1 MGSDE
6 RDRRF
11 DKALSRHLRASQGA
25 ADAAL
30 QRGSCPD
37 TETLAAYHERSL
49 LPEELNSW
57 KEHIVGCAHCQ
68 VILAQLES
76 TDQIPLEAADK
87 EEALAL
93 KESVAAMAAQNLE
106 TLPVAAAPS
115 KSQAAPETRLRE
127 KARPFRLSSG
137 VRWRWLAPAG
147 ALAAGLLVWI
157 AVHENEKPHLPA
169 LPTTQIA
176 KNQEPLSPAPSSS
189 GPVSAALP
197 PAPSDLAKSKPA
209 TDETASSN
217 TRAESGATRLRP
229 KLDYEAR
236 GAPEKPFADKEKG
249 LRKDAGRDSS
259 EELLRA
265 GNQADLDAKAVAGP
279 LQQKLELQEQG
290 RAQAQG
296 QAANVQSQNQNNYNA
311 QKAPGPAP
319 LSQMD
324 TKKKELKTARAAAP
338 AAPEPSSAGVAGLT
352 AATSM
357 MQAVTVSNPGLI
369 SPPGSNVVWRA
380 GRAGLIE
387 FSGDNGASWSRQTS
401 GVLVDLLAGSAPS
414 DKVCWIVGRVGA
426 LLLTTD
432 GGAHWKSVAAP
443 LSENLGGVHALDALH
458 ATIWNALNTK
468 SFETRDGGL
477 TWQRVAH
484 P

>member
-37 TETLAAYHERSL
+37 AETLAAYHERSL

-57 KEHIVGCAHCQ
+57 KEHIVDCSHCQ

-87 EEALAL
+87 EEAHAMG
-93 KESVAAMAAQNLE
+93 ESVAAMAAQTLE
-106 TLPVAAAPS
+106 TLPAAAAPG
-115 KSQAAPETRLRE
+115 KSQPASETRLRE
-127 KARPFRLSSG
+127 KVRPFRLSSG

-176 KNQEPLSPAPSSS
+176 KNQEPPASAPSSS
-189 GPVSAALP
+189 GPVSATLP
-197 PAPSDLAKSKPA
+197 PVPSDLSKSKSA
-209 TDETASSN
+209 TNETASSN
-217 TRAESGATRLRP
+217 ARTEWGAIRRTK

-236 GAPEKPFADKEKG
+236 SAPEKPFADKEKG
-249 LRKDAGRDSS
+249 LRKDAGRDSN

-265 GNQADLDAKAVAGP
+265 GNQADLDVKAVPRAM
-279 LQQKLELQEQG
+279 QQEVA
-290 RAQAQG
+290 AQAQTE
-296 QAANVQSQNQNNYNA
+296 AANIQSQNQNNYNA
-311 QKAPGPAP
+311 QKVPGPAP
-319 LSQMD
+319 LSQTD
-324 TKKKELKTARAAAP
+324 TKKKELKTARAAAA
-338 AAPEPSSAGVAGLT
+338 AAPAPVGGTVAGLT

-357 MQAVTVSNPGLI
+357 MEAVTVSNPRLI
-369 SPPGSNVVWRA
+369 SPPGSNAVWRA

-387 FSGDNGASWSRQTS
+387 FSTNNGASWSRQAS

-426 LLLTTD
+426 VLLTTD
-432 GGAHWKSVAAP
+432 GGAHWKAIAAP
-443 LSENLGGVHALDALH
+443 LSEDLGGVHALDALH

-468 SFETRDGGL
+468 SFETRDAGL

>member
-37 TETLAAYHERSL
+37 AETLAAYHERSL

-57 KEHIVGCAHCQ
+57 KEHIVDCSHCQ

-106 TLPVAAAPS
+106 ALPAAAAPS

-176 KNQEPLSPAPSSS
+176 KIQEPLSTPPSSS

-197 PAPSDLAKSKPA
+197 PAPSDLARSKSA
-209 TDETASSN
+209 TNETASSN
-217 TRAESGATRLRP
+217 TRAEAGATRLRQ

-236 GAPEKPFADKEKG
+236 GAREKPLADKEKG
-249 LRKDAGRDSS
+249 LRKDAARDSN

-265 GNQADLDAKAVAGP
+265 GNQADL
-279 LQQKLELQEQG
+279 
-290 RAQAQG
+290 
-296 QAANVQSQNQNNYNA
+296 
-311 QKAPGPAP
+311 
-319 LSQMD
+319 
-324 TKKKELKTARAAAP
+324 
-338 AAPEPSSAGVAGLT
+338 
-352 AATSM
+352 
-357 MQAVTVSNPGLI
+357 
-369 SPPGSNVVWRA
+369 
-380 GRAGLIE
+380 
-387 FSGDNGASWSRQTS
+387 
-401 GVLVDLLAGSAPS
+401 
-414 DKVCWIVGRVGA
+414 
-426 LLLTTD
+426 
-432 GGAHWKSVAAP
+432 
-443 LSENLGGVHALDALH
+443 
-458 ATIWNALNTK
+458 
-468 SFETRDGGL
+468 
-477 TWQRVAH
+477 
-484 P
+484 

>member
-37 TETLAAYHERSL
+37 AETLAAYHERSL

-57 KEHIVGCAHCQ
+57 KEHIVDCSHCQ

-87 EEALAL
+87 EEAHAMG
-93 KESVAAMAAQNLE
+93 ESVAAMAAQTLE
-106 TLPVAAAPS
+106 TLPAAAAPG
-115 KSQAAPETRLRE
+115 KSQAAAETRLRE
-127 KARPFRLSSG
+127 KARPSRLSS
-137 VRWRWLAPAG
+137 RWRWLAPAG

-176 KNQEPLSPAPSSS
+176 KNQEPPASAPSSS
-189 GPVSAALP
+189 GPVSATLP
-197 PAPSDLAKSKPA
+197 PVPSDLAKSKSA
-209 TDETASSN
+209 TSETASSN
-217 TRAESGATRLRP
+217 ARTEWEAIRRTR
-229 KLDYEAR
+229 KLDYEAP

-249 LRKDAGRDSS
+249 LRKDAARDSN

-265 GNQADLDAKAVAGP
+265 GNQADLDAKAVPRAM
-279 LQQKLELQEQG
+279 QQEV
-290 RAQAQG
+290 APQAQTE
-296 QAANVQSQNQNNYNA
+296 AANIQSQNQNNYNA
-311 QKAPGPAP
+311 QKVPGPAP

-324 TKKKELKTARAAAP
+324 TKKKEQKTARAAAA

-369 SPPGSNVVWRA
+369 SPPGSTVVWRA

-387 FSGDNGASWSRQTS
+387 FSSDNGASWSRQTS

-414 DKVCWIVGRVGA
+414 DKVCWMVGRVGA
-426 LLLTTD
+426 VLLTTD
-432 GGAHWKSVAAP
+432 GGAHWKSIAAP
-443 LSENLGGVHALDALH
+443 LSEDLGFVHALDALH
-458 ATIWNALNTK
+458 ATIWNARNTK

>member
-30 QRGSCPD
+30 HRGSCPD
-37 TETLAAYHERSL
+37 AETLAAYHERSL

-87 EEALAL
+87 EEALAM
-93 KESVAAMAAQNLE
+93 KESVAAMATQNLE
-106 TLPVAAAPS
+106 TLPMAVAPS
-115 KSQAAPETRLRE
+115 KSQAASGTRLRQ

-176 KNQEPLSPAPSSS
+176 KIQEPPASAPSSS

-197 PAPSDLAKSKPA
+197 PARSDLSKSKPT
-209 TDETASSN
+209 TDETAPPN
-217 TRAESGATRLRP
+217 TRAKSGATRQSQKR
-229 KLDYEAR
+229 DYEAR
-236 GAPEKPFADKEKG
+236 AAPEKPFADKEKG
-249 LRKDAGRDSS
+249 LRKDAGRDSNA
-259 EELLRA
+259 ELLRA

-279 LQQKLELQEQG
+279 LQEKLELQEQG
-290 RAQAQG
+290 RAQPQG
-296 QAANVQSQNQNNYNA
+296 QAANVQSQNQNAYSSKVA
-311 QKAPGPAP
+311 GPAP
-319 LSQMD
+319 LNQAQPA
-324 TKKKELKTARAAAP
+324 KKMKTAPPAP
-338 AAPEPSSAGVAGLT
+338 AAPAPVGGTVAGLT

-357 MQAVTVSNPGLI
+357 MEAVSVSNPRLI

-380 GRAGLIE
+380 GRGGLIE

-426 LLLTTD
+426 VLLTAD
-432 GGAHWKSVAAP
+432 GGAHWKSIAAP
-443 LSENLGGVHALDALH
+443 LGEDLGGVHALDALH

>member
-1 MGSDE
+1 MGPDE
-6 RDRRF
+6 RDRIF

-37 TETLAAYHERSL
+37 AETLAAYHERSL

-57 KEHIVGCAHCQ
+57 KEHIVDCAHCQ

-87 EEALAL
+87 EEALAM
-93 KESVAAMAAQNLE
+93 KESVAAMATQNLE
-106 TLPVAAAPS
+106 TLPAAAAPG
-115 KSQAAPETRLRE
+115 KSQAAAETRLRE
-127 KARPFRLSSG
+127 KARPSRLSS
-137 VRWRWLAPAG
+137 RWRWLAPAG

-157 AVHENEKPHLPA
+157 AVHENEKPRLPA

-176 KNQEPLSPAPSSS
+176 KNQEPPASAPSSS
-189 GPVSAALP
+189 GPVSATLP
-197 PAPSDLAKSKPA
+197 PVPS
-209 TDETASSN
+209 
-217 TRAESGATRLRP
+217 
-229 KLDYEAR
+229 
-236 GAPEKPFADKEKG
+236 PFADKEKG
-249 LRKDAGRDSS
+249 LRKDAARDSN

-265 GNQADLDAKAVAGP
+265 GNQADLDAKAVPRAM
-279 LQQKLELQEQG
+279 QQEV
-290 RAQAQG
+290 APQAQTE
-296 QAANVQSQNQNNYNA
+296 AANIQSQNQNNYNA
-311 QKAPGPAP
+311 QKVPGPAP

-324 TKKKELKTARAAAP
+324 TKKKELKTARAAAL
-338 AAPEPSSAGVAGLT
+338 AAPEPPSAGVAGLT

-357 MQAVTVSNPGLI
+357 MEVVTVSNPRLI
-369 SPPGSNVVWRA
+369 SPPGSNAVWRA

-387 FSGDNGASWSRQTS
+387 FSSDNGASWSRQTS

-426 LLLTTD
+426 VLLTTD

-443 LSENLGGVHALDALH
+443 LGEDLGGVRAFDAFH

>member
-11 DKALSRHLRASQGA
+11 DKALSRHLRASHGA

-87 EEALAL
+87 EEALAM

-106 TLPVAAAPS
+106 ALPAAAAPS
-115 KSQAAPETRLRE
+115 KSQPASETRLRE
-127 KARPFRLSSG
+127 KARSFRLSSG

-157 AVHENEKPHLPA
+157 AVHENEKPHLLA

-176 KNQEPLSPAPSSS
+176 KIQEPLSTPPSSS
-189 GPVSAALP
+189 GPVSAAL
-197 PAPSDLAKSKPA
+197 SDLAKSKSV

-217 TRAESGATRLRP
+217 TRAKSEVTRQSQKR
-229 KLDYEAR
+229 DYEAR

-259 EELLRA
+259 EDLLRA
-265 GNQADLDAKAVAGP
+265 GNQADLDAKAVPRAM
-279 LQQKLELQEQG
+279 QQEV
-290 RAQAQG
+290 APQAQTE
-296 QAANVQSQNQNNYNA
+296 AANIQSQNQNNYNA
-311 QKAPGPAP
+311 QRVPGPAP

-324 TKKKELKTARAAAP
+324 TKKKERKAARAAAA
-338 AAPEPSSAGVAGLT
+338 AAPEPVGGTVAGLT

-357 MQAVTVSNPGLI
+357 MQAVTVSNPRLI
-369 SPPGSNVVWRA
+369 SPPGSTVVWRA

-401 GVLVDLLAGSAPS
+401 GALVDLLVGSAPS

-426 LLLTTD
+426 VLLTTD
-432 GGAHWKSVAAP
+432 GGAHWKSIAAP
-443 LSENLGGVHALDALH
+443 LGEDLGGVHALDAFH

>member
-1 MGSDE
+1 MEKPMGSDE

-11 DKALSRHLRASQGA
+11 DKALSRHLRASHGA
-25 ADAAL
+25 AEAAL

-37 TETLAAYHERSL
+37 AETLAAYHERSL

-68 VILAQLES
+68 MILAQLES

-87 EEALAL
+87 EEAHAMG
-93 KESVAAMAAQNLE
+93 ESVTAVTAQNLE
-106 TLPVAAAPS
+106 TLPVMAAPG

-127 KARPFRLSSG
+127 KVRPFRLSSG

-176 KNQEPLSPAPSSS
+176 KNQEPPAPAPSSS
-189 GPVSAALP
+189 GPVSVALP
-197 PAPSDLAKSKPA
+197 PAPSDLPKSKPA

-217 TRAESGATRLRP
+217 TRAESGAIRLRQKP
-229 KLDYEAR
+229 DYQAR
-236 GAPEKPFADKEKG
+236 SAPEKPFADTEKG
-249 LRKDAGRDSS
+249 LRKDAARDSS

-265 GNQADLDAKAVAGP
+265 GNQADLDAKAVPRAM
-279 LQQKLELQEQG
+279 QQEVT
-290 RAQAQG
+290 AQAQTE
-296 QAANVQSQNQNNYNA
+296 AANIQSQNQNYNA

-324 TKKKELKTARAAAP
+324 TKKKELKTGRAAAAAAP
-338 AAPEPSSAGVAGLT
+338 APDGGTVAGLT

-357 MQAVTVSNPGLI
+357 MEAVTVSNPRLI
-369 SPPGSNVVWRA
+369 SPPGSNAVWRA

-387 FSGDNGASWSRQTS
+387 FSSDNGASWSRQTS

-414 DKVCWIVGRVGA
+414 DKVCWMVGRVGA
-426 LLLTTD
+426 VLLTTD
-432 GGAHWKSVAAP
+432 GGAHWKSIAAP
-443 LSENLGGVHALDALH
+443 LSEDLGFVHALDALH
-458 ATIWNALNTK
+458 ATIWNARNTK

>member
-1 MGSDE
+1 
-6 RDRRF
+6 
-11 DKALSRHLRASQGA
+11 
-25 ADAAL
+25 
-30 QRGSCPD
+30 
-37 TETLAAYHERSL
+37 L

-68 VILAQLES
+68 MILAQLQS

-87 EEALAL
+87 EEALAM

-106 TLPVAAAPS
+106 ALPVAAPG
-115 KSQAAPETRLRE
+115 KSQAAAETRLRE

-157 AVHENEKPHLPA
+157 AVHENEKPHLLA

-176 KNQEPLSPAPSSS
+176 KIQEPTAPTPSSS
-189 GPVSAALP
+189 GPVSATLP
-197 PAPSDLAKSKPA
+197 PVPSDLAKSKPA
-209 TDETASSN
+209 TNETVSSN
-217 TRAESGATRLRP
+217 ARTEWEAIRRTK

-236 GAPEKPFADKEKG
+236 SAPEKPFAHKEKG
-249 LRKDAGRDSS
+249 LRNDAGQDSS

-265 GNQADLDAKAVAGP
+265 GKEADLDAKVVPRAMQQEVA
-279 LQQKLELQEQG
+279 
-290 RAQAQG
+290 AQAQTE
-296 QAANVQSQNQNNYNA
+296 APNVQSQNQNA
-311 QKAPGPAP
+311 QKVPGPAP

-324 TKKKELKTARAAAP
+324 TKKLSQIDTKKKEQKAARAAAL
-338 AAPEPSSAGVAGLT
+338 AAPEPPSAGVAGLT

-357 MQAVTVSNPGLI
+357 MEAVTVSNPRLI
-369 SPPGSNVVWRA
+369 SPPGSTVVWRA

-387 FSGDNGASWSRQTS
+387 FSSDNGASWSRQTS

-414 DKVCWIVGRVGA
+414 DKVCWMVGRVGA
-426 LLLTTD
+426 VLLTTD
-432 GGAHWKSVAAP
+432 GGSHWKSIPAP

-458 ATIWNALNTK
+458 ATIWNARNTK
-468 SFETRDGGL
+468 SFETRDGGF

>member
-11 DKALSRHLRASQGA
+11 DLALSRHLRASHGA

-37 TETLAAYHERSL
+37 TTLFRSYHERSL

-57 KEHIVGCAHCQ
+57 KEHIVDCSHCQ

-87 EEALAL
+87 EEALAM
-93 KESVAAMAAQNLE
+93 KESVAAMATQNLE
-106 TLPVAAAPS
+106 TLPMAVAPS
-115 KSQAAPETRLRE
+115 KSQAASGTRLRE

-176 KNQEPLSPAPSSS
+176 KIQEPPASAPSSS
-189 GPVSAALP
+189 GSVSAALP

-209 TDETASSN
+209 TNEIASSN
-217 TRAESGATRLRP
+217 TRTKSEATRQSQ
-229 KLDYEAR
+229 KLDYEER

-259 EELLRA
+259 EDLLRA
-265 GNQADLDAKAVAGP
+265 GNQADLDAKAVPRAM
-279 LQQKLELQEQG
+279 QQEVA
-290 RAQAQG
+290 AQAQTE
-296 QAANVQSQNQNNYNA
+296 AANIQSQNQNNYNA
-311 QKAPGPAP
+311 QKVPGPAP

-324 TKKKELKTARAAAP
+324 TKKLSKMDTKKKEQKAARAAAP
-338 AAPEPSSAGVAGLT
+338 AAPAPVGGTVAGLT
-352 AATSM
+352 AGTSM
-357 MQAVTVSNPGLI
+357 MEAVT
-369 SPPGSNVVWRA
+369 
-380 GRAGLIE
+380 
-387 FSGDNGASWSRQTS
+387 
-401 GVLVDLLAGSAPS
+401 
-414 DKVCWIVGRVGA
+414 
-426 LLLTTD
+426 
-432 GGAHWKSVAAP
+432 
-443 LSENLGGVHALDALH
+443 
-458 ATIWNALNTK
+458 
-468 SFETRDGGL
+468 
-477 TWQRVAH
+477 
-484 P
+484 

>member
-1 MGSDE
+1 MGPDE

-11 DKALSRHLRASQGA
+11 DKALSRHLRASHGA
-25 ADAAL
+25 AEAAL

-37 TETLAAYHERSL
+37 AETLAAYHERSL

-87 EEALAL
+87 EEALAM

-115 KSQAAPETRLRE
+115 KSQPAPETRLRE

-189 GPVSAALP
+189 
-197 PAPSDLAKSKPA
+197 DLSKSKPT
-209 TDETASSN
+209 TDETAPPN
-217 TRAESGATRLRP
+217 TRAKSGATRQSQM
-229 KLDYEAR
+229 LDYEAR
-236 GAPEKPFADKEKG
+236 AAPEKPFADKEKD

-279 LQQKLELQEQG
+279 LQEKLELQEQG

-296 QAANVQSQNQNNYNA
+296 QAANVQSQNQNTYSSKVA
-311 QKAPGPAP
+311 GPAP
-319 LSQMD
+319 LNQAQPA
-324 TKKKELKTARAAAP
+324 KKMRTAPPAP

-369 SPPGSNVVWRA
+369 LPPGSNVVWRA

-387 FSGDNGASWSRQTS
+387 FSSDNGASWSRQTS
-401 GVLVDLLAGSAPS
+401 GALVDLLAGSAPS

-426 LLLTTD
+426 VLLTTD
-432 GGAHWKSVAAP
+432 GGAHWKSIAAP
-443 LSENLGGVHALDALH
+443 LGEDLGGVHALDAFH

>member
-30 QRGSCPD
+30 HRGSCPD

-68 VILAQLES
+68 MILAQLES
-76 TDQIPLEAADK
+76 TDQIPLEAANK
-87 EEALAL
+87 EEALAT
-93 KESVAAMAAQNLE
+93 KGSVAAMATQNLE
-106 TLPVAAAPS
+106 ALPMAAAPS
-115 KSQAAPETRLRE
+115 KSQAASETRLRE

-176 KNQEPLSPAPSSS
+176 KNQEPPASAPSSS
-189 GPVSAALP
+189 GPVSATLP
-197 PAPSDLAKSKPA
+197 PVPSDLSKSKSA
-209 TDETASSN
+209 TNETASSN
-217 TRAESGATRLRP
+217 TRAESGAIRLRQKP
-229 KLDYEAR
+229 DYQAR
-236 GAPEKPFADKEKG
+236 GAPEKPFADKGKG
-249 LRKDAGRDSS
+249 LRKDAARDSN
-259 EELLRA
+259 EDLLRA
-265 GNQADLDAKAVAGP
+265 GNQADLDAKAVPRAM
-279 LQQKLELQEQG
+279 QQEV
-290 RAQAQG
+290 APQAQTE
-296 QAANVQSQNQNNYNA
+296 AANIQSQNQNNYNA
-311 QKAPGPAP
+311 QK
-319 LSQMD
+319 
-324 TKKKELKTARAAAP
+324 LKTARAAAAAPPAP
-338 AAPEPSSAGVAGLT
+338 AAGAIAGLT

-357 MQAVTVSNPGLI
+357 MEAVPVSNPRLI

-387 FSGDNGASWSRQTS
+387 FSGDNGTSWSRQTS

-426 LLLTTD
+426 VLLTTD
-432 GGAHWKSVAAP
+432 GGSHWKSIAAP
-443 LSENLGGVHALDALH
+443 LSEDLGGVHALDALH

>member
-1 MGSDE
+1 MGPDE

-11 DKALSRHLRASQGA
+11 DKALSRHLRASHGA
-25 ADAAL
+25 AEAAL

-37 TETLAAYHERSL
+37 AETLAAYHERSL

-115 KSQAAPETRLRE
+115 KSQPAPETRLRE

-197 PAPSDLAKSKPA
+197 PASSDLSKSKPT
-209 TDETASSN
+209 TDETAPPN
-217 TRAESGATRLRP
+217 TRAKSGATRQSQM
-229 KLDYEAR
+229 LDYEAR
-236 GAPEKPFADKEKG
+236 AAPEKPFADKEKD

-265 GNQADLDAKAVAGP
+265 GNQADLDAKAVPRAM
-279 LQQKLELQEQG
+279 QQEVA
-290 RAQAQG
+290 AQAQIE
-296 QAANVQSQNQNNYNA
+296 AANIQSQNQNNYNA
-311 QKAPGPAP
+311 QKVPGPAP
-319 LSQMD
+319 LSQ
-324 TKKKELKTARAAAP
+324 
-338 AAPEPSSAGVAGLT
+338 
-352 AATSM
+352 
-357 MQAVTVSNPGLI
+357 
-369 SPPGSNVVWRA
+369 
-380 GRAGLIE
+380 
-387 FSGDNGASWSRQTS
+387 
-401 GVLVDLLAGSAPS
+401 
-414 DKVCWIVGRVGA
+414 
-426 LLLTTD
+426 
-432 GGAHWKSVAAP
+432 
-443 LSENLGGVHALDALH
+443 
-458 ATIWNALNTK
+458 
-468 SFETRDGGL
+468 
-477 TWQRVAH
+477 
-484 P
+484 

>member
-11 DKALSRHLRASQGA
+11 DKALSRHLRASHGA

-87 EEALAL
+87 EEALAM

-106 TLPVAAAPS
+106 TLPAAAAPS
-115 KSQAAPETRLRE
+115 KSQPASETRLRE
-127 KARPFRLSSG
+127 KARSFRLSSG

-157 AVHENEKPHLPA
+157 AVHENEKPHLLA

-176 KNQEPLSPAPSSS
+176 KIQEPLSTPPSSS
-189 GPVSAALP
+189 GPVSAAL
-197 PAPSDLAKSKPA
+197 SDLAKSKSV

-217 TRAESGATRLRP
+217 TRAKSEVTRQSQKR
-229 KLDYEAR
+229 DYEAR

-259 EELLRA
+259 EDLLRA
-265 GNQADLDAKAVAGP
+265 GNQADLDAKAVPRAM
-279 LQQKLELQEQG
+279 QQEV
-290 RAQAQG
+290 APQAQTE
-296 QAANVQSQNQNNYNA
+296 AANIQSQNQNNYNA
-311 QKAPGPAP
+311 QRVPGPAP

-324 TKKKELKTARAAAP
+324 TKKKERKAARAAAA
-338 AAPEPSSAGVAGLT
+338 AAPEPVGGTVAGLT

-357 MQAVTVSNPGLI
+357 MEAVTVSNPRLI
-369 SPPGSNVVWRA
+369 SPPGSTVVWRA

-387 FSGDNGASWSRQTS
+387 FSSDNGASWSRQTS
-401 GVLVDLLAGSAPS
+401 GVLVDLLVGSAPS

-426 LLLTTD
+426 VLLTTD
-432 GGAHWKSVAAP
+432 GGSHWKSIAAP
-443 LSENLGGVHALDALH
+443 LSEDLGGVHALDALH

>member
-1 MGSDE
+1 
-6 RDRRF
+6 
-11 DKALSRHLRASQGA
+11 
-25 ADAAL
+25 
-30 QRGSCPD
+30 
-37 TETLAAYHERSL
+37 L

-68 VILAQLES
+68 MILAQLQS

-87 EEALAL
+87 EEALAI

-106 TLPVAAAPS
+106 ALPAAAAPG
-115 KSQAAPETRLRE
+115 KSQPASEARLRE

-157 AVHENEKPHLPA
+157 AVHENEKPHLLA

-176 KNQEPLSPAPSSS
+176 KIQEPTAPTPSSS
-189 GPVSAALP
+189 GPVSATLP
-197 PAPSDLAKSKPA
+197 PVPSDLAKSKPA
-209 TDETASSN
+209 TDEIASSN
-217 TRAESGATRLRP
+217 TRASSGATRLRP

-236 GAPEKPFADKEKG
+236 GASEKPFADKEKG

-259 EELLRA
+259 EDLLRA

-279 LQQKLELQEQG
+279 LHEKLELQEQG

-296 QAANVQSQNQNNYNA
+296 QAANVQSQNQNAYSSKVA
-311 QKAPGPAP
+311 GPAP
-319 LSQMD
+319 LNQAQPA
-324 TKKKELKTARAAAP
+324 KKMKTAPPPP
-338 AAPEPSSAGVAGLT
+338 AAPEPPSAGVAGLT

-357 MQAVTVSNPGLI
+357 MEVVTVSNPRLI

-387 FSGDNGASWSRQTS
+387 FSVDNGASWSRQTS

-426 LLLTTD
+426 VLLTTD
-432 GGAHWKSVAAP
+432 GGAHWKSIAAP

>member
-1 MGSDE
+1 MEKPMGSDE

-11 DKALSRHLRASQGA
+11 DKALSRHLRASHGA

-87 EEALAL
+87 EEALAM

-106 TLPVAAAPS
+106 TLPAAAAPS
-115 KSQAAPETRLRE
+115 KSQPASETRLRE
-127 KARPFRLSSG
+127 KARSFRLSSG

-157 AVHENEKPHLPA
+157 AVHENEKPHLLA

-176 KNQEPLSPAPSSS
+176 KIQEPLSTPPSSS
-189 GPVSAALP
+189 GPVSAAL
-197 PAPSDLAKSKPA
+197 SDLAKSKSV

-217 TRAESGATRLRP
+217 TRAKSEVTRQSQKR
-229 KLDYEAR
+229 DYEAR

-249 LRKDAGRDSS
+249 LRKDAARDSN

-279 LQQKLELQEQG
+279 LQEKLELQEQG
-290 RAQAQG
+290 RAQPQG
-296 QAANVQSQNQNNYNA
+296 QAANVQSQNQNAYSSKVA
-311 QKAPGPAP
+311 GPAP
-319 LSQMD
+319 LSQAQPA
-324 TKKKELKTARAAAP
+324 KKMKTAPPAP
-338 AAPEPSSAGVAGLT
+338 AAPEPPSAGVAGLT

-357 MQAVTVSNPGLI
+357 MEAVTVSNPRLI

-380 GRAGLIE
+380 GRGGLIE

-426 LLLTTD
+426 VLLTTD
-432 GGAHWKSVAAP
+432 GGVHWKSVAAP
-443 LSENLGGVHALDALH
+443 LSEDLGGVHALDALH

>member
-1 MGSDE
+1 MGPDE
-6 RDRRF
+6 RDRIF

-37 TETLAAYHERSL
+37 AETLAAYHERSL

-57 KEHIVGCAHCQ
+57 KEHIVDCAHCQ

-87 EEALAL
+87 EEALAM
-93 KESVAAMAAQNLE
+93 KESVAAMATQNLE
-106 TLPVAAAPS
+106 TLPAAAAPG
-115 KSQAAPETRLRE
+115 KSQAAAETRLRE
-127 KARPFRLSSG
+127 KARPSRLSS
-137 VRWRWLAPAG
+137 RWRWLAPAG

-176 KNQEPLSPAPSSS
+176 KNQEPPASAPSSS
-189 GPVSAALP
+189 GPVSATLP
-197 PAPSDLAKSKPA
+197 PVPSDLAKSKSA
-209 TDETASSN
+209 TNETASSN
-217 TRAESGATRLRP
+217 ARTEWEAIRRTR
-229 KLDYEAR
+229 KLDYEAP

-249 LRKDAGRDSS
+249 LRKDAARDSN

-265 GNQADLDAKAVAGP
+265 GNQADLDAKAVPRAM
-279 LQQKLELQEQG
+279 QQEV
-290 RAQAQG
+290 APQAQTE
-296 QAANVQSQNQNNYNA
+296 AANIQSQNQNNYNA
-311 QKAPGPAP
+311 QKVPGPAP

-324 TKKKELKTARAAAP
+324 TKKKEQKTARAAAA

-369 SPPGSNVVWRA
+369 SPPGSTVVWRA

-387 FSGDNGASWSRQTS
+387 FSSDNGASWSRQTS

-414 DKVCWIVGRVGA
+414 DKVCWMVGRVGA
-426 LLLTTD
+426 VLLTTD
-432 GGAHWKSVAAP
+432 GGAHWKSIAAP
-443 LSENLGGVHALDALH
+443 LSEDLGFVHALDALH
-458 ATIWNALNTK
+458 ATIWNARNTK

>member
-11 DKALSRHLRASQGA
+11 DKALSRHLRASHGA
-25 ADAAL
+25 AEAAL

-37 TETLAAYHERSL
+37 AETLAAYHERSL

-68 VILAQLES
+68 MILAQLES

-87 EEALAL
+87 EEAHAMG
-93 KESVAAMAAQNLE
+93 ESVTAVTAQNLE
-106 TLPVAAAPS
+106 TLPVMAAPG
-115 KSQAAPETRLRE
+115 KSQAAPETRLRG

-137 VRWRWLAPAG
+137 V
-147 ALAAGLLVWI
+147 
-157 AVHENEKPHLPA
+157 
-169 LPTTQIA
+169 
-176 KNQEPLSPAPSSS
+176 
-189 GPVSAALP
+189 LP
-197 PAPSDLAKSKPA
+197 PAPSDLPKSKPA

-217 TRAESGATRLRP
+217 TRAESGAIRLRQKP
-229 KLDYEAR
+229 DYQAR
-236 GAPEKPFADKEKG
+236 SAPEKPFADTEKG

-259 EELLRA
+259 EEMLRA

-279 LQQKLELQEQG
+279 LQEKLELQEQG
-290 RAQAQG
+290 RAQPQG
-296 QAANVQSQNQNNYNA
+296 QAANVQSQNQNAYSSKVA
-311 QKAPGPAP
+311 GPAP
-319 LSQMD
+319 LNQAQPA
-324 TKKKELKTARAAAP
+324 KKMKTAPPAP
-338 AAPEPSSAGVAGLT
+338 AAPEPPSAGVAGLT

-357 MQAVTVSNPGLI
+357 MEAVTVSNPRLI
-369 SPPGSNVVWRA
+369 SPPGSNAVWRA

-387 FSGDNGASWSRQTS
+387 FSSDNGASWSRQTS

-414 DKVCWIVGRVGA
+414 DKVCWMVGRVGA
-426 LLLTTD
+426 VLLTTD
-432 GGAHWKSVAAP
+432 GGAHWKSIAAP
-443 LSENLGGVHALDALH
+443 LSEDLGFVHALDAFH
-458 ATIWNALNTK
+458 ATIWNARNTK

>member
-6 RDRRF
+6 RDRIF

-37 TETLAAYHERSL
+37 TETLAAYHELSL

-57 KEHIVGCAHCQ
+57 KEHIVDCAHCQ
-68 VILAQLES
+68 VILAHLES

-87 EEALAL
+87 EEAHAMG
-93 KESVAAMAAQNLE
+93 ESVAAMAAQTLE
-106 TLPVAAAPS
+106 TLPAAAAPG
-115 KSQAAPETRLRE
+115 KSQPASETRLRE
-127 KARPFRLSSG
+127 KVRPFRLSSG

-176 KNQEPLSPAPSSS
+176 KIQEPRASAPSSS
-189 GPVSAALP
+189 GSVSAALP
-197 PAPSDLAKSKPA
+197 PAPSDLSKSKSA
-209 TDETASSN
+209 TNETASSN
-217 TRAESGATRLRP
+217 ARTEWEAIRRTR
-229 KLDYEAR
+229 KLDYEAP
-236 GAPEKPFADKEKG
+236 GAPEKPLADKEKG
-249 LRKDAGRDSS
+249 LRKDAGRDSN

-279 LQQKLELQEQG
+279 LQEKLELQEQG
-290 RAQAQG
+290 RAQG

-324 TKKKELKTARAAAP
+324 TKKKEQKAARAAAL
-338 AAPEPSSAGVAGLT
+338 AAPEPPSAGVAGLT

-357 MQAVTVSNPGLI
+357 MEAVTVSNPRLI

-387 FSGDNGASWSRQTS
+387 FSSDNGASWSRQTS

-426 LLLTTD
+426 VLLTTD

-443 LSENLGGVHALDALH
+443 LGEDLGGVRAFDAFH

>member
-1 MGSDE
+1 MGCDE

-25 ADAAL
+25 TDAAL

-57 KEHIVGCAHCQ
+57 KEHIVACGRCQ
-68 VILAQLES
+68 MILAQLQS

-87 EEALAL
+87 EEALAM
-93 KESVAAMAAQNLE
+93 KESVAAMAAQNPE
-106 TLPVAAAPS
+106 ALPVAAAPG
-115 KSQAAPETRLRE
+115 KSQAAAETRLRE

-157 AVHENEKPHLPA
+157 AAHENEKPHLPA

-176 KNQEPLSPAPSSS
+176 KNQEPPASAPSSS
-189 GPVSAALP
+189 GPVSATLP
-197 PAPSDLAKSKPA
+197 RVPSDLAKSKSA

-217 TRAESGATRLRP
+217 TRAESGAIRLRQKP
-229 KLDYEAR
+229 DYQAR
-236 GAPEKPFADKEKG
+236 SAPEKPFADKEKG
-249 LRKDAGRDSS
+249 LRKDAGRDSN

-265 GNQADLDAKAVAGP
+265 GNQADLDVKAVPRAM
-279 LQQKLELQEQG
+279 QQEVA
-290 RAQAQG
+290 AQAQTE
-296 QAANVQSQNQNNYNA
+296 AANIQSQNQNNYNA
-311 QKAPGPAP
+311 QKVPGPAP
-319 LSQMD
+319 LSQTD
-324 TKKKELKTARAAAP
+324 TKKKELKTARAAAA
-338 AAPEPSSAGVAGLT
+338 AAPAPVGGTVAGLT

-357 MQAVTVSNPGLI
+357 MEAVTVSNPRLI
-369 SPPGSNVVWRA
+369 SPPGSNAVWRA

-387 FSGDNGASWSRQTS
+387 FSTNNGASWSRQTS

-426 LLLTTD
+426 VLLTTD
-432 GGAHWKSVAAP
+432 GGAHWKAIAAP
-443 LSENLGGVHALDALH
+443 LSEDLGGVHALDALH

-468 SFETRDGGL
+468 SFETRDAGL

>member
-37 TETLAAYHERSL
+37 AETLAAYHERSL

-87 EEALAL
+87 EEALAM
-93 KESVAAMAAQNLE
+93 KESVAAMATQNLE
-106 TLPVAAAPS
+106 TLPAAAAPG
-115 KSQAAPETRLRE
+115 KSQAAAETRLRE
-127 KARPFRLSSG
+127 KARPSRLSS
-137 VRWRWLAPAG
+137 RWRWLAPAG

-157 AVHENEKPHLPA
+157 AVHENEKPRLPA

-176 KNQEPLSPAPSSS
+176 KIQEPPASAPSSS
-189 GPVSAALP
+189 GPVSATLP
-197 PAPSDLAKSKPA
+197 PVPSDLAKSKSA
-209 TDETASSN
+209 TSETASSN
-217 TRAESGATRLRP
+217 ARTEWEAIRRTR
-229 KLDYEAR
+229 KLDYEAP

-249 LRKDAGRDSS
+249 LRKDAARDSN

-265 GNQADLDAKAVAGP
+265 GNQADLDAKAVPRAM
-279 LQQKLELQEQG
+279 QQEV
-290 RAQAQG
+290 APQAQTE
-296 QAANVQSQNQNNYNA
+296 AANIQSQNQNNYNA
-311 QKAPGPAP
+311 QKVPGPAP

-324 TKKKELKTARAAAP
+324 TKKKEQKTARAAAA

-357 MQAVTVSNPGLI
+357 MQAVTVSNPRLI

-387 FSGDNGASWSRQTS
+387 FSSDNGASWSRQTS

-426 LLLTTD
+426 VLLTTD

-443 LSENLGGVHALDALH
+443 LGEDLGGVRAFDAFH

-468 SFETRDGGL
+468 SFETHDGGL
-477 TWQRVAH
+477 TWQRAAH

>member
-1 MGSDE
+1 MEKPMGSDE

-11 DKALSRHLRASQGA
+11 DKALSRHLRASQGPT
-25 ADAAL
+25 DAAL

-37 TETLAAYHERSL
+37 AETLAAYHERSL

-57 KEHIVGCAHCQ
+57 KEHIVDCAHCQ

-87 EEALAL
+87 EEALAM
-93 KESVAAMAAQNLE
+93 KESVAAMATQNLE
-106 TLPVAAAPS
+106 TLPAAAAPG
-115 KSQAAPETRLRE
+115 KSQAAAETRLRE
-127 KARPFRLSSG
+127 KARPSRLSS
-137 VRWRWLAPAG
+137 RWRWLAPAG

-157 AVHENEKPHLPA
+157 AVHENEKPRLPA

-176 KNQEPLSPAPSSS
+176 KIQEPPASAPSSS
-189 GPVSAALP
+189 GPVSATLP
-197 PAPSDLAKSKPA
+197 PVPSDLAKSKSA
-209 TDETASSN
+209 TSETASSN
-217 TRAESGATRLRP
+217 ARTEWEAIRRTR
-229 KLDYEAR
+229 KLDYEAP

-249 LRKDAGRDSS
+249 LRKDAARDSN

-265 GNQADLDAKAVAGP
+265 GNQADLDAKAVPRAM
-279 LQQKLELQEQG
+279 QQEV
-290 RAQAQG
+290 APQAQTE
-296 QAANVQSQNQNNYNA
+296 AANIQSQNQNNYNA
-311 QKAPGPAP
+311 QKVPGPAP
-319 LSQMD
+319 LSQTD
-324 TKKKELKTARAAAP
+324 TKKKELKTARAAAA
-338 AAPEPSSAGVAGLT
+338 AAPAPVGGTVAGLT

-357 MQAVTVSNPGLI
+357 MEAVTVSNPRLI
-369 SPPGSNVVWRA
+369 SPPGSNAVWRA

-387 FSGDNGASWSRQTS
+387 FSTNNGASWSRQTS

-426 LLLTTD
+426 VLLTTD

-443 LSENLGGVHALDALH
+443 LGEDLGGVRAFDAFH

>member
-1 MGSDE
+1 M
-6 RDRRF
+6 
-11 DKALSRHLRASQGA
+11 
-25 ADAAL
+25 
-30 QRGSCPD
+30 
-37 TETLAAYHERSL
+37 

-106 TLPVAAAPS
+106 TLLVAAAPS

-157 AVHENEKPHLPA
+157 AVHENEKPHLRSLPA
-169 LPTTQIA
+169 TQIA
-176 KNQEPLSPAPSSS
+176 KNQEPLATPPSSS

-209 TDETASSN
+209 ANETASSN

-236 GAPEKPFADKEKG
+236 GAREKPFADKEKG

-259 EELLRA
+259 EEMLRA

-279 LQQKLELQEQG
+279 LQEKLELQEQG
-290 RAQAQG
+290 RAQPQG
-296 QAANVQSQNQNNYNA
+296 QAANVQSQNQNAYSSKVA
-311 QKAPGPAP
+311 GPAP
-319 LSQMD
+319 LNQAQPA
-324 TKKKELKTARAAAP
+324 KKMKTAPPAP
-338 AAPEPSSAGVAGLT
+338 AAPAPDGGTVAGLT

-357 MQAVTVSNPGLI
+357 MEAVTVSNPRLI

-426 LLLTTD
+426 VLLTTD
-432 GGAHWKSVAAP
+432 GGAHWKSIAAP
-443 LSENLGGVHALDALH
+443 LGEDLGFVHALDALH
-458 ATIWNALNTK
+458 ATIWNARNTK

>member
-1 MGSDE
+1 MGPDE

-11 DKALSRHLRASQGA
+11 DKALSRHLRASHGA
-25 ADAAL
+25 AEAAL

-37 TETLAAYHERSL
+37 AETLAAYHERSL

-87 EEALAL
+87 EEALAM

-115 KSQAAPETRLRE
+115 KSQPAPETRLRE

-147 ALAAGLLVWI
+147 ALAAGLL
-157 AVHENEKPHLPA
+157 
-169 LPTTQIA
+169 
-176 KNQEPLSPAPSSS
+176 
-189 GPVSAALP
+189 
-197 PAPSDLAKSKPA
+197 DC
-209 TDETASSN
+209 
-217 TRAESGATRLRP
+217 
-229 KLDYEAR
+229 EAR
-236 GAPEKPFADKEKG
+236 AAPEKPFADKEKD

-279 LQQKLELQEQG
+279 LQEKLELQEQG

-296 QAANVQSQNQNNYNA
+296 QAANVQSQNQNTYSSKVA
-311 QKAPGPAP
+311 GPAP
-319 LSQMD
+319 LNQAQPA
-324 TKKKELKTARAAAP
+324 KKMRTAPPAP

-369 SPPGSNVVWRA
+369 LPPGSNVVWRA

-387 FSGDNGASWSRQTS
+387 FSSDNGASWSRQTS
-401 GVLVDLLAGSAPS
+401 GALVDLLAGSAPS

-426 LLLTTD
+426 VLLTTD
-432 GGAHWKSVAAP
+432 GGAHWKSIAAP
-443 LSENLGGVHALDALH
+443 LGEDLGGVHALDAFH